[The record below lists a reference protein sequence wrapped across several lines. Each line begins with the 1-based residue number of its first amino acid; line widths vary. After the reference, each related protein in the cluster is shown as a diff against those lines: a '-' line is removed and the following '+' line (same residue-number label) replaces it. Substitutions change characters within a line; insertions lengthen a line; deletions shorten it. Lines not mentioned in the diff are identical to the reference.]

1 MMRRCCARS
10 SASRRF
16 AAPITLTFFEYN
28 TLAALEIFRGA
39 QVSIMVLEVGLG
51 GRLDATNIIDA
62 DVAVLCSVGM
72 DHRDW
77 LGDTLEQI
85 GAEKSGIFRQRQ
97 AVVLGSADMPA
108 SVWQRLQALECRVHT
123 AGRDFSAVV
132 DSADPAGRWSYVSG
146 SCRLQALPPPALAG
160 TVQYRNAA
168 AALTALNLLAVSGAC
183 ERERVVRGL
192 GDVRLPGRFQIVPGQ
207 PEWILDVAHNEPA
220 AGVLAAALQA
230 RPCAGRTYGV
240 IGMLGDKDVAAVA
253 GALDHSI
260 DCWLLAALDDEPR
273 GLSAETLQHAC
284 RRCAAR
290 SSAAGA
296 WPRPARARARW
307 HSRRIVWLCSARF
320 MRSDRR
326 SSGLGYTDPAA
337 MENRLKERLT
347 GAAILV
353 ALIVL
358 LVPEM
363 FHGQRG
369 DTAAPASSGD
379 GPPIRS
385 YTIDLS
391 NSPASTAPLQPTP
404 PAASTGASTDGG
416 GEPVVSSTPAPP
428 HLLRPAHR

>member
-1 MMRRCCARS
+1 MSAPAGSLAAALAYQQTVHGPAIDLGLERVRTVAARLGLLERRCPAVIVGGTNGKGS
-10 SASRRF
+10 TAVSL
-16 AAPITLTFFEYN
+16 AALLQACGQHTGLFTSPHLVRYNERIQVDGKKADDAALLRAFERIEAVRGPITLTFFEYN
-28 TLAALEIFRGA
+28 TLAALEIFRCA

-273 GLSAETLQHAC
+273 GLSAETLQARLPPLRGQIERCGRMAEAC
-284 RRCAAR
+284 
-290 SSAAGA
+290 
-296 WPRPARARARW
+296 ARARALAQPQDRVVVFGSF
-307 HSRRIVWLCSARF
+307 HAVGPALVWL
-320 MRSDRR
+320 
-326 SSGLGYTDPAA
+326 GLY
-337 MENRLKERLT
+337 
-347 GAAILV
+347 
-353 ALIVL
+353 
-358 LVPEM
+358 
-363 FHGQRG
+363 
-369 DTAAPASSGD
+369 
-379 GPPIRS
+379 
-385 YTIDLS
+385 
-391 NSPASTAPLQPTP
+391 
-404 PAASTGASTDGG
+404 
-416 GEPVVSSTPAPP
+416 
-428 HLLRPAHR
+428 